1 VGAVNSYVDIT
12 WVVYRRAAVI
22 YGRGLLIESGL
33 VEQLK
38 EEVVDPGFMYRWQF
52 VVANGVGVDQGF
64 EVGVHAG
71 LLLYV

>member
-1 VGAVNSYVDIT
+1 
-12 WVVYRRAAVI
+12 
-22 YGRGLLIESGL
+22 L